1 MNNYFIRVYYE
12 DTDAGGIVYYANYLK
27 FIERARTE
35 ALRDVGL
42 IQNEIVDQFKLIFV
56 VRNIFAE
63 FIKPAKLDDLL
74 EVKTN
79 FKRFGMVSI
88 GLLQEIFLK
97 NNKLFSAEV
106 KLGIVDIMG
115 KPKKLPLELK
125 EKMKNLS
132 KNSVKI

>member
-1 MNNYFIRVYYE
+1 MNEFSYKLKVFYE
-12 DTDAGGIVYYANYLK
+12 DTDSGGVVYYANYLK
-27 FIERARTE
+27 FIERARSE
-35 ALRDVGL
+35 ALRDIGL
-42 IQNEIVDQFKLIFV
+42 IQSEIVDQFKLIFV

-88 GLLQEIFLK
+88 GLVQEIFL
-97 NNKLFSAEV
+97 NDNKLFSAEV

-115 KPKKLPLELK
+115 KPKKLPLALK
-125 EKMKNLS
+125 EKMKNL
-132 KNSVKI
+132 

>member
-35 ALRDVGL
+35 ALRDIGL
-42 IQNEIVDQFKLIFV
+42 IQSEIVDQFKLIFV
-56 VRNIFAE
+56 VRNIFAK

-88 GLLQEIFLK
+88 GLVQEIFL
-97 NNKLFSAEV
+97 NDNKLFSAEV

-125 EKMKNLS
+125 EKMKNL
-132 KNSVKI
+132 